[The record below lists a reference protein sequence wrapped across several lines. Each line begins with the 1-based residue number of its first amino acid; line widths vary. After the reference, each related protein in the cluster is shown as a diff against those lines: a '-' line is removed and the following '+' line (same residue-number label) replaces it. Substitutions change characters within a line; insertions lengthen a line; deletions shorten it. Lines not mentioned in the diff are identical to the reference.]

1 MADTQI
7 PTQMQT
13 HSGQAATILVLNSGS
28 SSLKF
33 ALFKAARTSAAA
45 GSAKAET
52 ETKADADQDDE
63 TLLLKGSAE
72 GIGRPDGNL
81 KIQTA
86 DGTVLLQAAH
96 LMESQ
101 TEALQ
106 KLAGALAQHGHSRPV
121 AVGHRVVHGGPHLR
135 EHQRLTPE
143 VRQRLAEAVHFAPL
157 HIPPALAL
165 IDQAM
170 QIFSEAQHYACFDTA
185 FHRTMP
191 PVASQLA
198 LPRRYAEA
206 GVIHY
211 GFHGLSY
218 ESLVR
223 RLGKNMPARA
233 VFAHLGNGSSVCAL
247 RDGRSVDTSMG
258 LTPTGGLP
266 MATRSGDLDPGVL
279 LYMMRTEHVDADR
292 LETLL
297 NRESGLA
304 GLAGGEGD
312 MEALEKRSAAGDQD
326 AELAIDAFA
335 TAVRK
340 YVGAYAAL
348 LGEIDLLVF
357 AGGIGEHSA
366 EVRRRVCSGLEFMG
380 LREDDPAGKVRVL
393 HTEEELQIARHCRA
407 LLEQGAG

>member
-1 MADTQI
+1 MAN
-7 PTQMQT
+7 TQMQT
-13 HSGQAATILVLNSGS
+13 QTSPATILVLNSGS

-33 ALFKAARTSAAA
+33 GLFKAGHTSAAA
-45 GSAKAET
+45 GGGAT
-52 ETKADADQDDE
+52 EGSPEARTDEDDE
-63 TLLLKGSAE
+63 TLLLEGSAQ
-72 GIGRPDGNL
+72 GIGRPDGSL
-81 KIQTA
+81 KVQTA
-86 DGTVLLQAAH
+86 DGSVLLEAAH

-101 TEALQ
+101 TDALQ
-106 KLAGALAQHGHSRPV
+106 KLASVLAEHGHTRPA

-135 EHQRLTPE
+135 EHQLLTPE
-143 VRQRLAEAVHFAPL
+143 VRQRLQEAVHFAPL

-170 QIFSEAQHYACFDTA
+170 RIFSDAQHYACFDTA

-223 RLGKNMPARA
+223 RLGKELPARA
-233 VFAHLGNGSSVCAL
+233 VFAHLGNGSSLCAL

-258 LTPTGGLP
+258 LTPTGGIP

-279 LYMMRTEHVDADR
+279 LYMMRTEHVGADR

-304 GLAGGEGD
+304 GFTGGEGD
-312 MEALEKRSAAGDQD
+312 MQALEKRSAAGDQD

-335 TAVRK
+335 TGVRK

-348 LGEIDLLVF
+348 LGGIDLLVF

-366 EVRRRVCSGLEFMG
+366 EVRRRVCMGLEFMG
-380 LREDDPAGKVRVL
+380 LKADDPAGKVRVL
-393 HTEEELQIARHCRA
+393 HTEEERQIARHCRT
-407 LLEQGAG
+407 LLRQAAR

>member
-1 MADTQI
+1 MTQ
-7 PTQMQT
+7 TQT
-13 HSGQAATILVLNSGS
+13 NPATILVLNSGS

-33 ALFKAARTSAAA
+33 GLFKAGHAAAA
-45 GSAKAET
+45 GGGVAASHE
-52 ETKADADQDDE
+52 ADEAVQDDE
-63 TLLLKGSAE
+63 SLLLKGSAE
-72 GIGRPDGNL
+72 GISRPDGSL
-81 KIQTA
+81 KIQAA
-86 DGTVLLQAAH
+86 DGTVLLQADH
-96 LMESQ
+96 VLESQ
-101 TEALQ
+101 TDALQ
-106 KLAGALAQHGHSRPV
+106 KLAGVLAERGHTRPA

-135 EHQRLTPE
+135 EHQLLTPE
-143 VRQRLAEAVHFAPL
+143 VMQHLRDAVHFAPL

-165 IDQAM
+165 IDQAT
-170 QIFSEAQHYACFDTA
+170 QIFGDARHYACFDTA

-191 PVASQLA
+191 PVATQLA
-198 LPRRYAEA
+198 LPRRYAES
-206 GVIHY
+206 GVIRY

-223 RLGKNMPARA
+223 RLGKALPARA

-247 RDGRSVDTSMG
+247 RDGRSIDTSMG

-279 LYMMRTEHVDADR
+279 LYLMRTEQPSAER

-304 GLAGGEGD
+304 GFTAGEGD
-312 MEALEKRSAAGDQD
+312 MQALEKRSAAGDQD

-348 LGEIDLLVF
+348 LGGIDLLVF

-366 EVRRRVCSGLEFMG
+366 EVRRRVCAGLEFMG
-380 LREDDPAGKVRVL
+380 LKADDPAGKVRVL
-393 HTEEELQIARHCRA
+393 HTEEERQIARHCRTLMGQA
-407 LLEQGAG
+407 AG

>member
-1 MADTQI
+1 MAN
-7 PTQMQT
+7 TQMQT
-13 HSGQAATILVLNSGS
+13 QTSPATILVLNSGS

-33 ALFKAARTSAAA
+33 GLFKAGHTSAAA
-45 GSAKAET
+45 GGGAT
-52 ETKADADQDDE
+52 EGSPEARTDEDDE
-63 TLLLKGSAE
+63 TLLLEGSAQ
-72 GIGRPDGNL
+72 GIGRPDGSL

-86 DGTVLLQAAH
+86 DGTVLVQAAD

-101 TEALQ
+101 TDALQ
-106 KLAGALAQHGHSRPV
+106 KLAGALAEHGHTRPA

-135 EHQRLTPE
+135 EHQLLTPE
-143 VRQRLAEAVHFAPL
+143 VRQRLQEAVHFAPL

-170 QIFSEAQHYACFDTA
+170 QIFSDAQHFACFDTA

-191 PVASQLA
+191 AVASQLA

-206 GVIHY
+206 GVIRY

-223 RLGKNMPARA
+223 QLGRDLPARA

-258 LTPTGGLP
+258 LTPTGGIP

-279 LYMMRTEHVDADR
+279 LYMMRTEHVGADR

-304 GLAGGEGD
+304 GFTGGEGD
-312 MEALEKRSAAGDQD
+312 MQALEKRSAAGDQD

-335 TAVRK
+335 TGVRK

-348 LGEIDLLVF
+348 LGGIDLMVF

-366 EVRRRVCSGLEFMG
+366 EVRRRVCMGLEFMG
-380 LREDDPAGKVRVL
+380 LRADDPAGKVRVL
-393 HTEEELQIARHCRA
+393 HTEEERQIARHCRA
-407 LLEQGAG
+407 LLRQAAS

>member
-1 MADTQI
+1 MADTRR
-7 PTQMQT
+7 QMQR
-13 HSGQAATILVLNSGS
+13 SPATILVLNSGS

-33 ALFKAARTSAAA
+33 GLFKAGHAGAAAGGGAAA
-45 GSAKAET
+45 GSPEAKTDE
-52 ETKADADQDDE
+52 DDE
-63 TLLLKGSAE
+63 TLLLEGSAQ
-72 GIGRPDGNL
+72 GIGRPDGSL

-86 DGTVLLQAAH
+86 DGTVLVQAAD

-101 TEALQ
+101 TDALQ
-106 KLAGALAQHGHSRPV
+106 KLAGALAEHGHTRPA

-135 EHQRLTPE
+135 EHQLLTPE
-143 VRQRLAEAVHFAPL
+143 VRQRLQEAVHFAPL

-170 QIFSEAQHYACFDTA
+170 QIFSDAQHFACFDTA

-191 PVASQLA
+191 AVASQLA

-206 GVIHY
+206 GVIRY

-223 RLGKNMPARA
+223 QLGRDLPARA

-258 LTPTGGLP
+258 LTPTGGIP

-279 LYMMRTEHVDADR
+279 LYMMRTEHVGADR

-304 GLAGGEGD
+304 GFTGGEGD
-312 MEALEKRSAAGDQD
+312 MQALEKRSAAGDQD

-335 TAVRK
+335 TGVRK
-340 YVGAYAAL
+340 YVGGYAAL
-348 LGEIDLLVF
+348 LGGIDLMVF

-366 EVRRRVCSGLEFMG
+366 EVRRRVCMGLEFMG
-380 LREDDPAGKVRVL
+380 LRADDPAGKVRVL
-393 HTEEELQIARHCRA
+393 HTEEERQIARHCRA
-407 LLEQGAG
+407 LLRQAAS